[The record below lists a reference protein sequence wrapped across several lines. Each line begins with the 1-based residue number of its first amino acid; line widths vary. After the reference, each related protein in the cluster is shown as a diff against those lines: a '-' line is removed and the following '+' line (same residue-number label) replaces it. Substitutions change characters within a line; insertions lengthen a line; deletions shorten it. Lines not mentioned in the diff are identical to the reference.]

1 MAQQLSTNTFTVAKF
16 VVSPNATQG
25 THTTIQAAIDA
36 ASSGDNIFVRGGT
49 YTENL
54 TLKAGITLS
63 APSGAERTP
72 MVTIVG
78 NTTFSEA
85 GTVVI
90 SDMRLQTNSNFC
102 ISVTGV
108 AASILKL
115 SNCFINATNNT
126 AISFTSS
133 SASSQILIVQSI
145 IDLGTTGIAMHSM
158 SSPGTMEYRYCN
170 TTNSGGSSTSSSNSA
185 GVVKYFYTN
194 LLSPISTTGSGSFQN
209 IYSQI
214 DTSAQNATCI
224 SVAGNGTS
232 TTNYNL
238 YASGTATA
246 ISVSGTHTLRL
257 IRSVVSSS
265 NVNAIS
271 VSGGGSLSTG
281 FLTFTGTSSGIS
293 GASSVTTVAGHYIT
307 GTAINISNDATASTI
322 NIGTG
327 AAAKTVTVG
336 STTTTSS
343 LALKYGTSDFTLAS
357 ATGTVMS
364 AADTGEIN
372 YPLQPAFL
380 AIPDA
385 TIDNVTGDGTRYVI
399 ILNTEVFDQNSDYNT
414 GTGQFTAPVTGKY
427 QFYGSIAYGDI
438 GAAHTNGSQIIDTS
452 NREYLTNL
460 NNPTA
465 MDISGFLAQTLVV
478 LADMDAGDTAEL
490 VANVAGSTKTVD
502 IFYLSSTDPRSWFS
516 GSLVC

>member
-54 TLKAGITLS
+54 TLKAGVTLS

-72 MVTIVG
+72 MVTIIG
-78 NTTFSEA
+78 NATFSAA

-90 SDMRLQTNSNFC
+90 SDMRLQTNSDFC

-115 SNCFINATNNT
+115 SNCYINATNNT

-133 SASSQILIVQSI
+133 SASSQILIAQSI

-170 TTNSGGSSTSSSNSA
+170 TTNSGGSSTSASNSA

-281 FLTFTGTSSGIS
+281 FVTFTGTSSGIS

-336 STTTTSS
+336 STNTTSS
-343 LALKYGTSDFTLAS
+343 LALKYGTSDFSLAS
-357 ATGTVMS
+357 ATGNIMV
-364 AADTGEIN
+364 AQDTGEIN
-372 YPLQPAFL
+372 YPLQPAFF
-380 AIPDA
+380 AYAPNQINNITGNG
-385 TIDNVTGDGTRYVI
+385 TIYTLGTTA
-399 ILNTEVFDQNSDYNT
+399 LTEVFDQNGDMNT
-414 GTGQFTAPVTGKY
+414 NGTFTAPITGRY
-427 QFYGSIAYGDI
+427 NLSGQILIIGCTIATTANI
-438 GAAHTNGSQIIDTS
+438 RITTS
-452 NREYLTNL
+452 NRTYFTQYARAAGNQ
-460 NNPTA
+460 NITA
-465 MDISGFLAQTLVV
+465 SECTIT
-478 LADMDAGDTAEL
+478 DMDAGDTATVSIQVTGE
-490 VANVAGSTKTVD
+490 AGDTD
-502 IFYLSSTDPRSWFS
+502 DLSGGSGGGPDCWFS
-516 GSLVC
+516 GFLVC